1 MLFTWSILLLFGGV
15 LGALSAQPKL
25 STNGILRLICG
36 ATSLTCMTDDGD
48 VKISGLGRRLNDPVY
63 VTRRG
68 RFMGA
73 GLGKRRF
80 VGVALS
86 ERILSMI
93 AAAAPGPMR
102 DFISGS
108 GAYNALV
115 STLGAGQA
123 VFTIDVEYTSQDNTG
138 SPSDVLYMRNV
149 DFNSYDFE
157 EAEDGNKFKYAA
169 GMMLGTA
176 TLNGTVIS
184 QEIGVGGT

>member
-1 MLFTWSILLLFGGV
+1 MWFPLSLLLLFGPV

-25 STNGILRLICG
+25 ATNGVLRLICG
-36 ATSLTCMTDDGD
+36 AVTLTCTTDDGD
-48 VKISGLGRRLNDPVY
+48 VKVSGLGRRLNDAVY
-63 VTRRG
+63 VVRRG

-73 GLGKRRF
+73 GYGKRRF

-86 ERILSMI
+86 ERVMSMI
-93 AAAAPGPMR
+93 AAASPGPMR
-102 DFISGS
+102 DFVSGS
-108 GAYNALV
+108 GAYSANV
-115 STLGAGQA
+115 STLGAGQLY
-123 VFTIDVEYTSQDNTG
+123 TIDVEYTSQDNTG

-157 EAEDGNKFKYAA
+157 EGDEGNKLAYA

-176 TLNGTVIS
+176 SLNGVTIS